1 MIGFGDLPDFVY
13 IDEAR
18 VEQRLQFV
26 NEGQIAELVETHT
39 EDESKTS
46 GGGLNIYKVLKYN
59 REKSSGESD
68 EVARTIQS
76 TPVGQL
82 AVFFGLL
89 DDDVGVTD
97 LKELSRKERAQL
109 SDGDFVTVTG
119 TIRESPIAKMMRIID
134 KYQIDIENWVDFSEE
149 DIGIE
154 AFQAE
159 LDDARGYYDMSME
172 GEVDGRYVFRL
183 LSEDMTGIESG
194 FPSKYKEYTVFGRI
208 EHLFEGSEK
217 EHHLSIFDE
226 MGTRDRSERRDRKRR
241 MKKMASDM
249 SQFYDGNAD
258 ESMFYIESP
267 DILIT
272 PIAIFS

>member
-1 MIGFGDLPDFVY
+1 MIGFGELPDFVY

-26 NEGQIAELVETHT
+26 NEGEIAELVETHS
-39 EDESKTS
+39 EDETKTS
-46 GGGLNIYKVLKYN
+46 GGGLNIYKILRYN
-59 REKSSGESD
+59 REKSSGESE

-97 LKELSRKERAQL
+97 LESLTTKERARL
-109 SDGDFVTVTG
+109 EDGNFVTVTG
-119 TIRESPIAKMMRIID
+119 TIRESPIAKLMRIID
-134 KYQIDIENWVDFSEE
+134 KYQINIENWVDFSDE
-149 DIGIE
+149 DIGVE
-154 AFQAE
+154 AFKAE
-159 LDDARGYYDMSME
+159 LDDARGYYEMSMD

-183 LSEDMTGIESG
+183 SPEDMTGIENN
-194 FPSKYKEYTVFGRI
+194 FPSRYKKYTVFGRI
-208 EHLFEGSEK
+208 EHMFEGNEK

-226 MGTRDRSERRDRKRR
+226 VGVNDRSERRDRRR
-241 MKKMASDM
+241 QMKSMASDM
-249 SQFYDGNAD
+249 SQFYDGDAD

-272 PIAIFS
+272 PIAIYT